1 VQAVHQVE
9 VSVRVSEEWRAGGD
23 LEHWKVFLWRMA
35 GLALAVSLWV
45 LPTRVLQMHTTCR
58 GGAQCVALRMCQ
70 RHVQTEICLE
80 GMGAWAVLMTD
91 YSASGFQRCKGS
103 RRTGSCGPLLAW
115 LRLVP
120 WDAAQYAARY
130 ATLGMSGLAVAI
142 LKAVVCC
149 RSMGIFDPDVGGH
162 GCVLL

>member
-1 VQAVHQVE
+1 
-9 VSVRVSEEWRAGGD
+9 
-23 LEHWKVFLWRMA
+23 MA

-91 YSASGFQRCKGS
+91 YSASGFNGAKV
-103 RRTGSCGPLLAW
+103 A
-115 LRLVP
+115 V
-120 WDAAQYAARY
+120 AQARV
-130 ATLGMSGLAVAI
+130 ARSWRGFGLCLGMQP
-142 LKAVVCC
+142 
-149 RSMGIFDPDVGGH
+149 SMQPGMQR
-162 GCVLL
+162 